1 MAVMRTLFISFSN
14 FAAKVLKIVDIRNSL
29 CLFFDKNEIVR
40 FKKDTG
46 YGRAIETKR
55 IGLSEIVK
63 GVWCE
68 FLLIEWKKTQAGSD
82 W

>member
-1 MAVMRTLFISFSN
+1 M
-14 FAAKVLKIVDIRNSL
+14 
-29 CLFFDKNEIVR
+29 R

-55 IGLSEIVK
+55 VGLSEIVK

-68 FLLIEWKKTQAGSD
+68 FLLIEWKKTQAGFGKVLGG
-82 W
+82 WCCWGWGRVQ